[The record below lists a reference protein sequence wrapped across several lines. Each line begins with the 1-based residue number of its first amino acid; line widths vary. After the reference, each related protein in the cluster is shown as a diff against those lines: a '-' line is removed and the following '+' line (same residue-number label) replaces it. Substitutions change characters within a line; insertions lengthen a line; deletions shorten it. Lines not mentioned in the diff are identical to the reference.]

1 MFDKML
7 SIATGAFGST
17 TTCSICLSK
26 LKMKRTKL
34 MCGHLFHEK
43 CISQILKPQCPLCE
57 HPIPTVLEKRLL
69 NSNDDE
75 EIERILKT
83 ADYDVKIVFENV
95 VGRNGKFWK
104 KKSSE
109 KLVSKMCE
117 MCDMTDVLANYM
129 CDEIIAKHLIQNC
142 KRINWFRTFNGGLT
156 FQDIAARTGCI
167 DLMKMVREKLPLED
181 DEQIFEEVDL
191 SQPPRPLPTPPVP
204 PRNLKKPKREEIYE
218 EIYEIMHPV
227 VYTRMNEIKYPVLPS
242 APSYEELLG

>member
-7 SIATGAFGST
+7 SIAGGAFGSGT
-17 TTCSICLSK
+17 ICSICLSK
-26 LKMKRTKL
+26 LKMKRKKL
-34 MCGHLFHEK
+34 MCGHMFHEK
-43 CISQILKPQCPLCE
+43 CISRILKPQCPLCE

-69 NSNDDE
+69 NSKDDE
-75 EIERILKT
+75 EIEILLKT
-83 ADYDVKIVFENV
+83 TNYDVKIVFENV

-117 MCDMTDVLANYM
+117 MCDMTDVLANHM

-156 FQDIAARTGCI
+156 FQDIAARTENI
-167 DLMKMVREKLPLED
+167 DLIKMVREKLPL
-181 DEQIFEEVDL
+181 DEQIFEKVYL
-191 SQPPRPLPTPPVP
+191 SRPLPPPPVP

-227 VYTRMNEIKYPVLPS
+227 VYTRMNEIKSMKLYPAIPS
-242 APSYEELLG
+242 APSYEELMGA